1 MQRSRNAP
9 HILLI
14 NPWIDDFA
22 AYDHWARPLGL
33 LYIASAL
40 QENGFRVSYSDC
52 LDRFHPRMPK
62 SNPSARGGRGPYLK
76 QTLKPP
82 AGLAHIPRRYSRY
95 GIRREWL
102 KSDLQQMEKP
112 DLILVTSMMTYW
124 YPGVKA
130 TIRLLRNTFPDVP
143 LWLGGI
149 YATLCQDHANSLG
162 ADQVL
167 AGVALE
173 EVVEKVGQVTGWAV
187 SNRIDS
193 NDPEGWPHPA
203 LDLQQTI
210 PFVPLLTAIGC
221 PFRCRYCAAQQLNPI
236 FRKRST
242 QSVLREIETWFRQF
256 GVRDFTLYDD
266 AFLIQS
272 ETHARP
278 ILEGIVRLNLPL
290 RFHTPNALHV
300 REIKAEI
307 ASLLFKA
314 GFENIRLGLETT
326 NFDERTALDEKV
338 TQREFKSAVKNL
350 RQAGFEANQVG
361 AYLLTGLPGQ
371 SMQSALTAVKKVRQA
386 GITPIPAY
394 YTPIPHTALW
404 ADAVAASPYHLE
416 ADPIYT
422 NNAIMPCWPEG
433 FSWEWQAA
441 LKSAAHG

>member
-1 MQRSRNAP
+1 MRDYP

-14 NPWIDDFA
+14 NPWVDDFA

-33 LYIASAL
+33 LYIAAAL
-40 QENGFRVSYSDC
+40 QENGFKVSYIDC
-52 LDRFHPRMPK
+52 LDRFHPRMPP

-102 KSDLQQMEKP
+102 ESDLQQMEKP

-143 LWLGGI
+143 IWLGGI
-149 YATLCQDHANSLG
+149 YATLCQDHANSLD

-173 EVVEKVGQVTGWAV
+173 EIVESVSQAIGWIV

-193 NDPEGWPHPA
+193 NDPDSLPFPA
-203 LDLQQTI
+203 LALQNTI
-210 PFVPLLTAIGC
+210 SFVPLLTAIGC
-221 PFRCRYCAAQQLNPI
+221 PFRCRYCAAERLNPA
-236 FRKRST
+236 FRRRST
-242 QSVLREIETWFRQF
+242 QSVLSEVETWYRQF
-256 GVRDFTLYDD
+256 GVRDFALYDD
-266 AFLIQS
+266 AFLVRP
-272 ETHARP
+272 ETHAIP
-278 ILEGIVRLNLPL
+278 ILEGIIRLNLPL
-290 RFHTPNALHV
+290 RFHTPNALHIRDINV
-300 REIKAEI
+300 ETAK
-307 ASLLFKA
+307 LLFQA
-314 GFENIRLGLETT
+314 GFKTMRLGLETT
-326 NFDERTALDEKV
+326 DFDERTALDEKV
-338 TQREFKSAVKNL
+338 TQKEFETAVKNL
-350 RQAGFEANQVG
+350 KQAGFTADQVG
-361 AYLLTGLPGQ
+361 AYLLVGLPGQ
-371 SMQSALTAVKKVRQA
+371 SMQSAINAVQTVRQA

-404 ADAVAASPYHLE
+404 PEAVACSPYDLE

-422 NNAIMPCWPEG
+422 NNAIMPCWPQG
-433 FSWEWQAA
+433 FSWEWRAA
-441 LKSAAHG
+441 LKQAAKG